1 MTNLKKLLKDQP
13 LLWIIPGVA
22 VLALVIVVT
31 SHVFGDTTRYLTGT
45 VEATHVDVAAKIP
58 ARVQR
63 FLVEEGQEVKAGDT
77 LMVFENREV
86 GAKVAQ
92 ARAVLAAAEAR
103 YAMALHGARKE
114 EVAMAEDTYKQAE
127 WGVQVLKKT
136 YDRMKQLHDEG
147 VVSSQQWDEVDF
159 KYRAAVEQ
167 RDAAL
172 ERFRMVKAGARTEE
186 KDAAYAL
193 TLQARNTV
201 AEAESYYDESTLR
214 APISGV
220 VEKKIVDPGELV
232 AAGYPLVTV
241 VDPHQWWVIV
251 HVPESEIGTLAVGQ
265 TIECKAPSR
274 KGAVIPMRVAR
285 ISVMSDFAT
294 KKATNEMNS
303 FDVRTFEVKLV
314 PGNASEPMFEGASM
328 MIPLAR

>member
-1 MTNLKKLLKDQP
+1 MTNLRILLKTQP
-13 LLWIIPGVA
+13 LLWIVPAVA
-22 VLALVIVVT
+22 VAALVILFA
-31 SHVFGDTTRYLTGT
+31 SRLFGDQTRYLTGT
-45 VEATHVDVAAKIP
+45 VEATHIDVAAKIP

-63 FLVEEGQEVKAGDT
+63 FLVEEGQQVQAGDT
-77 LMVFENREV
+77 LMTFENREV
-86 GAKVAQ
+86 GAKVGQ

-103 YAMALHGARKE
+103 YAMAMNGARKE

-172 ERFRMVKAGARTEE
+172 ERFRMVKSGARTEE
-186 KDAAYAL
+186 KDAAFAL
-193 TLQARNTV
+193 TQQARSTV
-201 AEAESYYDESTLR
+201 AEAESYFDESTLR
-214 APISGV
+214 APISGIV
-220 VEKKIVDPGELV
+220 QKCLVDPGELV
-232 AAGYPLVTV
+232 AAGYPLVTI

-251 HVPESEIGTLAVGQ
+251 HVPEPGLGALSIGQVLN
-265 TIECKAPSR
+265 CKVPSR
-274 KGAVIPMRVAR
+274 KDATVQMRVSR
-285 ISVMSDFAT
+285 VSVMSDFAT

-303 FDVRTFEVKLV
+303 FDTRTFEVKLV
-314 PGNASEPMFEGASM
+314 PVTADGPMFEGASM
-328 MIPLAR
+328 LVPLSR

>member
-1 MTNLKKLLKDQP
+1 MTNLKNLLKVQP
-13 LLWIIPGVA
+13 LLWIIPAVA
-22 VLALVIVVT
+22 VVALLVVLGNA
-31 SHVFGDTTRYLTGT
+31 VFGDHTHYMTGT
-45 VEATHVDVAAKIP
+45 VEATHIDVAAKIP

-63 FLVEEGQEVKAGDT
+63 FLVEEGQAVKAGDT
-77 LMVFENREV
+77 LVVFENREV
-86 GAKVAQ
+86 GAKVEQ

-114 EVAMAEDTYKQAE
+114 EVAMAEDTYNQAE
-127 WGVQVLKKT
+127 WGVQVMKKT

-172 ERFRMVKAGARTEE
+172 ERFRMVKAGARVEE

-201 AEAESYYDESTLR
+201 AEAQSYYDESTLR
-214 APISGV
+214 SPIAGV

-232 AAGYPLVTV
+232 AAGYALVTV
-241 VDPHQWWVIV
+241 VDPQSWWVIV
-251 HVPESEIGTLAVGQ
+251 HVPENQVGALSVGQ
-265 TIECKAPSR
+265 VLDCKAPS
-274 KGAVIPMRVAR
+274 KQGAALQMRVGR

-303 FDVRTFEVKLV
+303 FDLRTFEVKLV
-314 PGNASEPMFEGASM
+314 PVNTSEPMFEGASM
-328 MIPLAR
+328 FIPVAR

>member
-1 MTNLKKLLKDQP
+1 MKNLKNLLNTQP
-13 LLWIIPGVA
+13 LLWILPVVA
-22 VLALVIVVT
+22 VLALLVVVAA
-31 SHVFGDTTRYLTGT
+31 HLFGDNTRYLTGT
-45 VEATHVDVAAKIP
+45 VEATHVDLAAKIP

-63 FLVEEGQEVKAGDT
+63 FLVEEGQTVRPGDT
-77 LMVFENREV
+77 LVVFENREV
-86 GAKVAQ
+86 TAKVAQ

-114 EVAMAEDTYKQAE
+114 EVAMAEDTYNQAE

-172 ERFRMVKAGARTEE
+172 ERFRMVKSGARTEE

-201 AEAESYYDESTLR
+201 AEAESYFDETALR
-214 APISGV
+214 APIAGV
-220 VEKKIVDPGELV
+220 VEKTIVDPGELV
-232 AAGYPLVTV
+232 AAGYPLLTV
-241 VDPHQWWVIV
+241 VDPHRWWVIV
-251 HVPESEIGTLAVGQ
+251 HVPETEIGSLTVGQ
-265 TIECKAPSR
+265 VLDCTAPSR
-274 KGAVIPMRVAR
+274 KDATLPMRVAR
-285 ISVMSDFAT
+285 VSVMSDFAT
-294 KKATNEMNS
+294 RKATNEMNS
-303 FDVRTFEVKLV
+303 FDIRTFEVKLV
-314 PGNASEPMFEGASM
+314 PVNATEPMFEGASM
-328 MIPLAR
+328 LIPIGR

>member
-1 MTNLKKLLKDQP
+1 MSNLKNLLKSQP
-13 LLWIIPGVA
+13 LLWILPAVA
-22 VLALVIVVT
+22 VLALVIVIT
-31 SHVFGDTTRYLTGT
+31 SRVFGDSTRYLTGT

-63 FLVEEGQEVKAGDT
+63 FLVDEGQKVKAGDT

-103 YAMALHGARKE
+103 YAMTVHGARKE

-127 WGVQVLKKT
+127 WGVQVLRKT

-193 TLQARNTV
+193 TMQARNTV

-214 APISGV
+214 APINGV
-220 VEKKIVDPGELV
+220 IEKRIVDPGELV

-241 VDPHQWWVIV
+241 VDPHQWWLIV
-251 HVPESEIGTLAVGQ
+251 HVPENEVGALAVGQ
-265 TIECKAPSR
+265 VIDCKAPS
-274 KGAVIPMRVAR
+274 KKDAIIPMRVAR
-285 ISVMSDFAT
+285 ISIMSDFAT
-294 KKATNEMNS
+294 RKATNEMNS

-314 PGNASEPMFEGASM
+314 SANASEPMFEGASM
-328 MIPLAR
+328 LIPLAR